1 MRNLSKYFLLL
12 AIFILCLFN
21 TFAST
26 SFADVVIS
34 DQVTTLGTPVRLV
47 VLTKG
52 KLFPQGG
59 QLVDIYIDNEKL
71 KQILTGGDGYGYLNY
86 IPKHP
91 GLKRITARSGIEKS
105 SGLILTLEKHEKVVL
120 IELEGGFKDSLLSDK
135 TKADSRGVIE
145 ALSNKFKIIYLRR
158 YRYISNA
165 LSKKWLEMENFPES
179 VVITWKGI
187 RTLEALKEKG
197 LNLHAIIGST
207 ALISASVEF
216 IENRYSFEKTKDG
229 KTVADWKEIE
239 KLLNTLAP

>member
-71 KQILTGGDGYGYLNY
+71 KQILTGGDGYG
-86 IPKHP
+86 
-91 GLKRITARSGIEKS
+91 
-105 SGLILTLEKHEKVVL
+105 
-120 IELEGGFKDSLLSDK
+120 F
-135 TKADSRGVIE
+135 
-145 ALSNKFKIIYLRR
+145 
-158 YRYISNA
+158 
-165 LSKKWLEMENFPES
+165 
-179 VVITWKGI
+179 
-187 RTLEALKEKG
+187 
-197 LNLHAIIGST
+197 
-207 ALISASVEF
+207 
-216 IENRYSFEKTKDG
+216 
-229 KTVADWKEIE
+229 
-239 KLLNTLAP
+239 